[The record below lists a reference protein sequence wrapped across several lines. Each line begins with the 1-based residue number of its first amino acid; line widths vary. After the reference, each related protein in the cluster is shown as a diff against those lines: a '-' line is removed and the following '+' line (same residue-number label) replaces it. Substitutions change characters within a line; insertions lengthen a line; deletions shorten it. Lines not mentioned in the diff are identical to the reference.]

1 MSCLHA
7 YNIKLYVLFLNK
19 EAGNTTECNMCPWI
33 RFFVTKWHYWENWQ
47 NLSGFWGKNID
58 FFLLFLQL

>member
-19 EAGNTTECNMCPWI
+19 EAGNTTECNMWI
-33 RFFVTKWHYWENWQ
+33 RFFVTKCHCWENWQ